1 MAIGDY
7 PTELVRH
14 NSGCPV
20 PRGLDGFCL
29 TIKMQNSVAVW
40 SPVFMHKCTLIGH
53 VGFQPL
59 TTDFRSNP
67 TPEGFEP
74 LTKSSRSN
82 FPTNCTLWH
91 PLKHVFKN
99 NFKSNFKNNFKSMT
113 WNDMEPAFSELTQ
126 WSGSLTCRA
135 SDLGQARQKFY
146 AAYVTCPHE

>member
-1 MAIGDY
+1 MRDLEVAKTRLPISIWGVPVRKWAGRLGY
-7 PTELVRH
+7 SHMGNPHFRIEFVFIWGPTSTLE
-14 NSGCPV
+14 
-20 PRGLDGFCL
+20 
-29 TIKMQNSVAVW
+29 
-40 SPVFMHKCTLIGH
+40 CTLIGH

-59 TTDFRSNP
+59 TMDSRSNP

-113 WNDMEPAFSELTQ
+113 WCDMAHPSSQ
-126 WSGSLTCRA
+126 S
-135 SDLGQARQKFY
+135 
-146 AAYVTCPHE
+146 